1 MSLSI
6 DSLTAVTRDKFI
18 PVMVD
23 NIFNSN
29 ILTHKMLGQSEPIA
43 SGNKVLQP
51 IEYGKSGDVSF
62 YEGYDTISASPQEVF
77 TDASYDWVQL
87 RSSII
92 YSGKEQAL
100 NSGSERVVDLI
111 SAKVKN
117 AEKAMK
123 DAFGNQLYSDNDGT
137 AAPTGA
143 TSANKLSQKGFIGL
157 DHIISKT
164 RALGGITSTG
174 SAYLWWDAN
183 VEVAYKTGTTAY
195 TYAQLADGDIQ
206 DVIRNMYGKCSIDN
220 DKPDLIVCPQ
230 NIFDAYEE
238 SLAAQ
243 KRFGASSESLAD
255 AGFTNLLYR
264 GTPIVVDD
272 HCPAGKM
279 FFLNTKYLKFRHH
292 SARNF
297 SFQGFQKPV
306 NQDAAVGHIYWLGA
320 LVCSNPRML
329 GKVTN
334 LPSGY

>member
-6 DSLTAVTRDKFI
+6 NSLTAVTRDKFI

-51 IEYGKSGDVSF
+51 IEYGKTSDVSF
-62 YEGYDTISASPQEVF
+62 YEGYDTISASAQEVF

-100 NSGSERVVDLI
+100 NSGSERVIDLI

-123 DAFGNQLYSDNDGT
+123 DAFGKQLYSDNDGAT
-137 AAPTGA
+137 VTGSAP
-143 TSANKLSQKGFIGL
+143 LSIKGFIGL

-174 SAYLWWDAN
+174 SDYLWWDAN
-183 VEVAYKTGTTAY
+183 DTVAFKTGTTAY
-195 TYAQLADGDIQ
+195 TWANLADGDIQ
-206 DVIRNMYGKCSIDN
+206 DVIREMYGKCSIDN

-238 SLAAQ
+238 SLSAQ
-243 KRFGASSESLAD
+243 KRFGASDESLAD
-255 AGFTNLLYR
+255 AGFNNLLYR
-264 GTPIVVDD
+264 GTPVVVDD

-292 SARNF
+292 ADRNF

>member
-1 MSLSI
+1 MALSI

-29 ILTHKMLGQSEPIA
+29 VLTHKMLKESEPIA

-51 IEYGKSGDVSF
+51 IEYGKNSNVSF
-62 YEGYDTISASPQEVF
+62 YEGYDTLAATAQEVF

-87 RSSII
+87 RASII

-123 DAFGNQLYSDNDGT
+123 DAFGQQLFSDNDGT
-137 AAPTGA
+137 TVTGSAP
-143 TSANKLSQKGFIGL
+143 LSSKGFIGL
-157 DHIISKT
+157 DHMISSSRK
-164 RALGGITSTG
+164 LGGITSTA
-174 SAYLWWDAN
+174 SDYTWWDSHTT
-183 VEVAYKTGTTAY
+183 VATTGGSGSPSHTY
-195 TYAQLADGDIQ
+195 TELAAGAIQ
-206 DVIRNMYGKCSIDN
+206 DIIREMYGKCSIDN
-220 DKPDLIVCPQ
+220 DVPNLIVVPQ

-238 SLAAQ
+238 SLSAQ
-243 KRFGASSESLAD
+243 KRFGAADSSLAD

-264 GTPIVVDD
+264 GTPIVVDAN
-272 HCPAGKM
+272 CPSGKM

-292 SARNF
+292 SSRNF
-297 SFQGFQKPV
+297 AFDGFQKPI
-306 NQDAAVGHIYWLGA
+306 NQDAAVAHIYWLGA

>member
-1 MSLSI
+1 MALSI

-23 NIFNSN
+23 NIFKSN
-29 ILTHKMLGQSEPIA
+29 ILTHKMLGQSEPVA

-51 IEYGKSGDVSF
+51 IEYGMNSDVSF
-62 YEGYDTISASPQEVF
+62 YEGYDTLAASAQETF

-92 YSGKEQAL
+92 YSGREQAL
-100 NSGSERVVDLI
+100 NSGSERVIDLI

-123 DAFGNQLYSDNDGT
+123 DAFGKQLYSDNDGLAVT
-137 AAPTGA
+137 GSAP
-143 TSANKLSQKGFIGL
+143 LSVKGFIGL
-157 DHIISKT
+157 DHLIGKT
-164 RALGGITSTG
+164 RKLGGITSTG
-174 SAYLWWDAN
+174 SDYLWWDSN
-183 VEVAYKTGTTAY
+183 TTVAVKTGSTPH
-195 TYAQLADGDIQ
+195 TYAQLAAGDIQ
-206 DVIRNMYGKCSIDN
+206 DVIREMYGKCSIDN

-238 SLAAQ
+238 SLSAQ
-243 KRFGASSESLAD
+243 KRFGASDDSLAD

-264 GTPIVVDD
+264 GTPVVVDD

-292 SARNF
+292 ADRNF
-297 SFQGFQKPV
+297 SFGGFQKPV

-329 GKVTN
+329 GKVTG
-334 LPSGY
+334 LVTTYV

>member
-1 MSLSI
+1 MALSI

-23 NIFNSN
+23 NIFKSN
-29 ILTHKMLGQSEPIA
+29 ILTHKMLGQSEAVA

-51 IEYGKSGDVSF
+51 IEYGMNSDVSF
-62 YEGYDTISASPQEVF
+62 YEGYDTIAANAQETF

-87 RSSII
+87 RSTII

-100 NSGSERVVDLI
+100 NSGSERVIDLI

-123 DAFGNQLYSDNDGT
+123 DAFGKQLYSDNDGLAVT
-137 AAPTGA
+137 GSAP
-143 TSANKLSQKGFIGL
+143 LSIKGFIGL
-157 DHIISKT
+157 DHLIGKT
-164 RALGGITSTG
+164 RKLGGITSTG
-174 SAYLWWDAN
+174 SDYLWWDAN
-183 VEVAYKTGTTAY
+183 VKAAFKTGSTKY
-195 TYAQLADGDIQ
+195 TYVELASGAIQ
-206 DVIRNMYGKCSIDN
+206 DVIREMYGQCSIDN
-220 DKPDLIVCPQ
+220 DSPDIIVCPQ

-238 SLAAQ
+238 SLSAQ
-243 KRFGASSESLAD
+243 KRFGASDASLAD

-264 GTPIVVDD
+264 GTPVVVDD

-292 SARNF
+292 ADRNF
-297 SFQGFQKPV
+297 SFGGFQKPV

-329 GKVTN
+329 GKVTD
-334 LPSGY
+334 LVTTY